1 MSIRV
6 LADPLID
13 QIAAGEVIERPAS
26 VIKELVENSLD
37 AGAQHIVVEL
47 ERGGMTLMRVRDDGS
62 GMAANEL
69 PLAVERHATSK
80 IASLADLEAVL
91 SFGFRGEAL
100 PSIGSVSRL
109 SITSKTAGQ
118 EAASELRVRGG
129 HSEALRPANHPQG
142 TSVEV
147 ADLFF
152 NTPARRKFLRTERT
166 EFSHID
172 KALRSLALGVFDVGF
187 ELTHNRRSVFK
198 LPPARERV
206 DQERR
211 LAELCGDEF
220 LAHARY
226 FDKQVGALRLWG
238 WVAQPTFSRAQP
250 DLQYSFVNGRLVRDK
265 LIRHGIRHA
274 YRDVLYH
281 GRHPAFVVFLE
292 LPPAGVD
299 VNAHPAKAE
308 VRFRDSRSIHDFLF
322 RTVEAVLASG
332 VISAEVSSAEGN
344 RQTPVNWGGQRAQ
357 SALGLSPESVRELTA
372 NFGSLAQPS
381 TWDSARAS
389 ALPSGNGV
397 IPPMGFAL
405 AQLLGTYVLAQDR
418 EGLIIVDMH
427 AAHERITYE
436 RLKRSYEDEAIVAQP
451 LLVPES
457 VAVSELEADLAER
470 HEAELSRLGLQVER
484 RGATALVVRSLP
496 ALLQGADAA
505 ALLRDMLA
513 DLSEGEGA
521 ARVEQELNNTL
532 STMACHGSVRAN
544 RTLTVDEMNALLRE
558 MERTDRAD
566 QCNHGRPTWTRLSLK
581 ELDRLFLRGR

>member
-37 AGAQHIVVEL
+37 AGARNIVVEL
-47 ERGGMTLMRVRDDGS
+47 ERGGMTLMRVRDDGQ
-62 GMAANEL
+62 GVAAGEL

-80 IASLADLEAVL
+80 ITSLEDLEAVL

-109 SITSKTAGQ
+109 SITSKPAGQ
-118 EAASELRVRGG
+118 AAANELRVRGG
-129 HSEALRPANHPQG
+129 QGEPLRPASHPTG
-142 TSVEV
+142 TTVEV

-166 EFSHID
+166 EFGHID

-187 ELTHNRRSVFK
+187 ELVHNRRSIFK
-198 LPPARERV
+198 LPPALERR

-226 FDKQVGALRLWG
+226 FDQQAGALRLWG

-292 LPPAGVD
+292 LPPTGVD

-322 RTVEAVLASG
+322 RTIESVLATG
-332 VISAEVSSAEGN
+332 VIGSDTVTEGG
-344 RQTPVNWGGQRAQ
+344 RQTPVNWSGQRAQ
-357 SALGLSPESVRELTA
+357 AALGLPPESVRELTA
-372 NFGSLAQPS
+372 NFGRLAEPSSLAV
-381 TWDSARAS
+381 ARGGAEPG
-389 ALPSGNGV
+389 ADV
-397 IPPMGFAL
+397 ETPPLGFAL

-418 EGLIIVDMH
+418 EGLIVVDMH

-436 RLKRSYEDEAIVAQP
+436 RLKTAYEAEAIVAQP
-451 LLVPES
+451 LLVPET
-457 VAVSELEADLAER
+457 VAVSEPEADLAER
-470 HEAELSRLGLQVER
+470 NSEALSRLGLQVER
-484 RGATALVVRSLP
+484 RSATALVIRSLP

-521 ARVEQELNNTL
+521 ERVERELNETL

-544 RTLTVDEMNALLRE
+544 RSLTVDEMNALLRE

>member
-13 QIAAGEVIERPAS
+13 QIAAGEVVERPAS

-37 AGAQHIVVEL
+37 AGAKHITVEL
-47 ERGGMTLMRVRDDGS
+47 ERGGITLLRVRDDGR
-62 GMAANEL
+62 GIAASEL
-69 PLAVERHATSK
+69 PLAVARHATSK
-80 IASLADLEAVL
+80 IESLADLEGVL

-109 SITSKTAGQ
+109 SITSRCAG
-118 EAASELRVRGG
+118 EANATELRLRGG
-129 HSEALRPANHPQG
+129 DNEGLRPASHPEG
-142 TSVEV
+142 TTVEV

-166 EFSHID
+166 EFGHID
-172 KALRSLALGVFDVGF
+172 RTLRSLALGVFEVGF
-187 ELTHNRRSVFK
+187 ELIHNRRSVFR
-198 LPPARERV
+198 LPPAHDRRA
-206 DQERR
+206 QEQR
-211 LAELCGDEF
+211 LADLCGEEF

-226 FDKQVGALRLWG
+226 FDQQAGDLRLWG
-238 WVAQPTFSRAQP
+238 WVAQPTFSRAQA

-265 LIRHGIRHA
+265 LIRHGVRHA

-281 GRHPAFVVFLE
+281 GRQPAFVIFLE
-292 LPPAGVD
+292 LSPTAVD

-308 VRFRDSRSIHDFLF
+308 VRFRDGRSIHDFIF
-322 RTVEAVLASG
+322 RSVEAVLATG
-332 VISAEVSSAEGN
+332 VIPAGAQAEGT
-344 RQTPVNWGGQRAQ
+344 RQTPVNWMSQRAQ
-357 SALGLSPESVRELTA
+357 NALGLGPEGVRELTA
-372 NFGSLAQPS
+372 GFGTLAEPS
-381 TWDSARAS
+381 AE
-389 ALPSGNGV
+389 PIPGNGNGQDSSAV
-397 IPPMGFAL
+397 PPPMGYAL
-405 AQLLGTYVLAQDR
+405 AQLLGAYVLAQDP

-436 RLKRSYEDEAIVAQP
+436 RLKRAFETEGIVAQP

-457 VAVSELEADLAER
+457 VAVSEREADLAEQ
-470 HEAELSRLGLQVER
+470 HATELARLGLQVER
-484 RGATALVVRSLP
+484 RSATTLVVRSMP
-496 ALLQGADAA
+496 ALLAGADAA

-513 DLSEGEGA
+513 DLNEGQPA
-521 ARVEQELNNTL
+521 TRVEQQLNETL

-544 RTLTVDEMNALLRE
+544 RALTVDEMNALLRA
-558 MERTDRAD
+558 MEHTERAD